1 MSMDDQV
8 SAQVTHD
15 VLVCAWQG
23 IMLGVPVKLRYLAH
37 TEIQDW
43 FIYGMVQLT
52 KQQVTECDHAN

>member
-8 SAQVTHD
+8 NAQVTHN

-23 IMLGVPVKLRYLAH
+23 IMLGVPVKLRYLAQ

-43 FIYGMVQLT
+43 FIYHMMQHM
-52 KQQVTECDHAN
+52 KQQVSECDHAN